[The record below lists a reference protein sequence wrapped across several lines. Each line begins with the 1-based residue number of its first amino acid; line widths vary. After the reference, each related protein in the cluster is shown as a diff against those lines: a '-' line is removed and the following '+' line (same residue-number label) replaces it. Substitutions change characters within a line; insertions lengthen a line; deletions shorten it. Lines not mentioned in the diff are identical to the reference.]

1 MSTETPTGNT
11 IRALLVLIAVLLAV
25 LTLLT
30 AADLSQDAQPF
41 NKQGVSG
48 ADRVGYA
55 VDNPALQEELH
66 ARIMAPA
73 IKEGTPR

>member
-1 MSTETPTGNT
+1 MSTETPTGN
-11 IRALLVLIAVLLAV
+11 RALLVIIAVLLAV

-30 AADLSQDAQPF
+30 AADVAADAQPY
-41 NKQGVSG
+41 SPTTPG
-48 ADRVGYA
+48 AVDTVGYA

-73 IKEGTPR
+73 IKEGTVR